1 MRVRNRKW
9 FIFHGVA
16 SGSVDK
22 AELIALLIAVQALD
36 ENDWTPES
44 WAVLDSAY
52 QSGVTVAADQNATQQ
67 DMNNA
72 ASAIQNAIDALVPA
86 IENPIL
92 LADGSY
98 IDLGSGTYLML
109 AGV

>member
-16 SGSVDK
+16 SGTADK
-22 AELIALLIAVQALD
+22 VGLIALLGAVQALD
-36 ENDWTPES
+36 EADYTSES
-44 WAVLDSAY
+44 WAVLDNAY
-52 QSGVTVAADQNATQQ
+52 QNGVTVAADSNATQQ
-67 DMNNA
+67 AVNDA

-98 IDLGSGTYLML
+98 IDLGSDTYLML